1 MNEID
6 FYLESIQQLPAI
18 VERGPDAQENIART
32 FSEFVDLA
40 HLYESAIEV
49 VKTYLGILDSEFSI
63 KYQRNPIHD
72 IKSRLKSAES
82 IIGKLNK
89 KGIPLTPEN
98 ARKNLLDIAGIR
110 VTCYYISDIYVLA
123 EMLSHR
129 DDFIVI
135 KQKDYIKEPKPSGY
149 RSYHMIINV
158 PVYLAAQKKYAP
170 VEIQIRTIAMD
181 FWASLEHQLRYKT
194 SAAITPEISEE
205 LRECAERIAETDLKM
220 QKLYMDINAIKPE
233 EDEYEIL

>member
-1 MNEID
+1 MNEMD

-194 SAAITPEISEE
+194 SAAITPEISAE

-233 EDEYEIL
+233 EEDYEVL

>member
-1 MNEID
+1 MD

-18 VERGPDAQENIART
+18 IDRGPAEKENIART

-135 KQKDYIKEPKPSGY
+135 KQKDYIKDPKPSGY

-158 PVYLAAQKKYAP
+158 PVYLAAQKRYAP

-181 FWASLEHQLRYKT
+181 FWASLEHKIHYKFEGNAPDNIKNDLAICAKMV
-194 SAAITPEISEE
+194 AALDDKMLSLNEEIIS
-205 LRECAERIAETDLKM
+205 M
-220 QKLYMDINAIKPE
+220 NAIE
-233 EDEYEIL
+233 EDY

>member
-194 SAAITPEISEE
+194 SAAITPEISAE

-233 EDEYEIL
+233 EDDYEIL

>member
-1 MNEID
+1 MSEFD
-6 FYLESIQQLPAI
+6 FYIEGIQHLPAI
-18 VERGPDAQENIART
+18 VDNEPDAKERIAQT

-63 KYQRNPIHD
+63 KFQRNPIHD
-72 IKSRLKSAES
+72 IKSRMKSAES
-82 IIGKLNK
+82 IVNKLQK
-89 KGIPLTPEN
+89 KGVPLTPEN

-129 DDFIVI
+129 DDFVII
-135 KQKDYIKEPKPSGY
+135 KQKDYIKKPKPSGY

-170 VEIQIRTIAMD
+170 VEVQIRTIAMD

-194 SAAITPEISEE
+194 SAAVTPEISQE
-205 LRECAERIAETDLKM
+205 LKEVADKIAETDMQM
-220 QKLYMDINAIKPE
+220 QKIYMDINGL
-233 EDEYEIL
+233 D

>member
-1 MNEID
+1 MNEMD

-18 VERGPDAQENIART
+18 IDRGPAEKENIART

-135 KQKDYIKEPKPSGY
+135 KQKDYIKDPKPSGY

-158 PVYLAAQKKYAP
+158 PVYLAAQKRYAP

-181 FWASLEHQLRYKT
+181 FWASLEHKIHYKFEGNAPDNIKNDLAICAKMV
-194 SAAITPEISEE
+194 AALDDKMLSLNEEIIS
-205 LRECAERIAETDLKM
+205 M
-220 QKLYMDINAIKPE
+220 NAIE
-233 EDEYEIL
+233 EDY

>member
-1 MNEID
+1 MNEMD
-6 FYLESIQQLPAI
+6 FYLESIQQLPAR
-18 VERGPDAQENIART
+18 VERGPAEKENITRT
-32 FSEFVDLA
+32 FNEFVDLA

-82 IIGKLNK
+82 IINKLAK
-89 KGIPLTPEN
+89 KGVPLTPEN

-135 KQKDYIKEPKPSGY
+135 KQKDYIKDPKPSGY

-158 PVYLAAQKKYAP
+158 PVYLAAQKRYAP

-194 SAAITPEISEE
+194 SAAITPEISNE
-205 LRECAERIAETDLKM
+205 LRECAERIAETDIRM
-220 QKLYMDINAIKPE
+220 QKIYMDINGM
-233 EDEYEIL
+233 D

>member
-1 MNEID
+1 MNEMD

-18 VERGPDAQENIART
+18 VERGPDAQESIART

-194 SAAITPEISEE
+194 SAAITPEISAE

-233 EDEYEIL
+233 EEDYEIL

>member
-1 MNEID
+1 MSDLD
-6 FYLESIQQLPAI
+6 FYLGEIQQLPAI
-18 VERGPDAQENIART
+18 VERGPAAQEEIANT
-32 FSEFVDLA
+32 FNEFLDLA

-72 IKSRLKSAES
+72 IKSRMKSAES
-82 IIGKLNK
+82 IVHKLQK

-129 DDFIVI
+129 DDFVVI

-194 SAAITPEISEE
+194 SAAVTPEISEE
-205 LRECAERIAETDLKM
+205 LRQCAERIAETDIQM
-220 QKLYMDINAIKPE
+220 QKIYMDINGI
-233 EDEYEIL
+233 D

>member
-1 MNEID
+1 M
-6 FYLESIQQLPAI
+6 
-18 VERGPDAQENIART
+18 
-32 FSEFVDLA
+32 
-40 HLYESAIEV
+40 
-49 VKTYLGILDSEFSI
+49 KTYLGILDSEFSI
-63 KYQRNPIHD
+63 KFQRNPIHD
-72 IKSRLKSAES
+72 IKSRMKSAES
-82 IIGKLNK
+82 IIGKLQK

-129 DDFIVI
+129 DDFTVI
-135 KQKDYIKEPKPSGY
+135 KQKDYIKHPKSSGY

-158 PVYLAAQKKYAP
+158 PVYLSAQKKYAP

-194 SAAITPEISEE
+194 SAAITPEISAE
-205 LRECAERIAETDLKM
+205 LKECAERIAQTDMQM
-220 QKLYMDINAIKPE
+220 QKLYMEINGL
-233 EDEYEIL
+233 D

>member
-1 MNEID
+1 MNEMD

-18 VERGPDAQENIART
+18 VERGPAEKENITRT
-32 FSEFVDLA
+32 FNEFVDLA

-82 IIGKLNK
+82 IINKLAK
-89 KGIPLTPEN
+89 KGVPLTPEN

-129 DDFIVI
+129 DDFVVI
-135 KQKDYIKEPKPSGY
+135 KQKDYIKDPKPSGY

-158 PVYLAAQKKYAP
+158 PVYLAAQKRYAP

-194 SAAITPEISEE
+194 SAAITPEISNE
-205 LRECAERIAETDLKM
+205 LRECAERIAETDIRM
-220 QKLYMDINAIKPE
+220 QKIYMDINGM
-233 EDEYEIL
+233 D

>member
-1 MNEID
+1 MSELD
-6 FYLESIQQLPAI
+6 FYIEGIQQLPAI
-18 VERGPDAQENIART
+18 VQQGPAAQEQVART

-72 IKSRLKSAES
+72 IKSRMKSAES
-82 IIGKLNK
+82 IIGKLQK

-129 DDFIVI
+129 DDFTVI
-135 KQKDYIKEPKPSGY
+135 KQKDYIKNPKPSGY
-149 RSYHMIINV
+149 RSYHMVINV

-194 SAAITPEISEE
+194 SAAITPEISAE
-205 LRECAERIAETDLKM
+205 LKECAERIAQTDMQM
-220 QKLYMDINAIKPE
+220 QKLYMDINGLE
-233 EDEYEIL
+233 

>member
-1 MNEID
+1 MSELD
-6 FYLESIQQLPAI
+6 FYIEGIQQLPAI
-18 VERGPDAQENIART
+18 VQQGPAAQEQVART

-72 IKSRLKSAES
+72 IKSRMKSAES
-82 IIGKLNK
+82 IIGKLQK

-129 DDFIVI
+129 DDFTVI
-135 KQKDYIKEPKPSGY
+135 KQKDYIKNPKPSGY

-194 SAAITPEISEE
+194 SAAITPEISAE
-205 LRECAERIAETDLKM
+205 LKECAERIAQTDMQM
-220 QKLYMDINAIKPE
+220 QKLYMDINGLE
-233 EDEYEIL
+233 